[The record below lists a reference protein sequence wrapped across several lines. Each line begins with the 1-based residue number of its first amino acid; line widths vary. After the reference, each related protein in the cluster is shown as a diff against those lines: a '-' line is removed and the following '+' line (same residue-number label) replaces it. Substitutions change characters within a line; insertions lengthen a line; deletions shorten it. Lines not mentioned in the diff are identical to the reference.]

1 MKLMGSLLYTNDHE
15 WIKIEENQGIIG
27 ITDFAQSELGDI
39 VFIEFPDERDLF
51 QKGDTIGTIEAVKTV
66 ADLYAP
72 VSGKIFELNLDLD
85 DNAELINSDPFGKGW
100 LIKMELSNPDEKS
113 DLLSNL
119 MVKAAIPS
127 CASHEKTG
135 LATDIDSPSSR
146 V

>member
-1 MKLMGSLLYTNDHE
+1 MDITDSLLYTNDHE
-15 WIKIEENQGIIG
+15 WIKIEENQAIIG

-39 VFIEFPDERDLF
+39 VFIEFPDEGDTF

-72 VSGKIFELNLDLD
+72 VSGKIIELNLELD

-113 DLLSNL
+113 DLLS
-119 MVKAAIPS
+119 AEDY
-127 CASHEKTG
+127 EKLIG
-135 LATDIDSPSSR
+135 
-146 V
+146 

>member
-1 MKLMGSLLYTNDHE
+1 MNITGSLLYTNDHE
-15 WIKIEENQGIIG
+15 WIKIEENQGIVG

-39 VFIEFPDERDLF
+39 VFIEFPDKGDLF

-100 LIKMELSNPDEKS
+100 LFKMELSNPDEKS
-113 DLLSNL
+113 DLLS
-119 MVKAAIPS
+119 AEDY
-127 CASHEKTG
+127 EKLIG
-135 LATDIDSPSSR
+135 
-146 V
+146 

>member
-1 MKLMGSLLYTNDHE
+1 MKITGSLLYTNDHE
-15 WIKIEENQGIIG
+15 WIKIEENQGIVG

-39 VFIEFPDERDLF
+39 VFIEFPDKGDLF

-72 VSGKIFELNLDLD
+72 VSGKIIELNLELD

-113 DLLSNL
+113 DLLSAEDYGKL
-119 MVKAAIPS
+119 I
-127 CASHEKTG
+127 G
-135 LATDIDSPSSR
+135 
-146 V
+146 

>member
-1 MKLMGSLLYTNDHE
+1 MKITGSLLYTNDHE
-15 WIKIEENQGIIG
+15 WIKIEENQGIVG

-39 VFIEFPDERDLF
+39 VFIEFPDKGDLF

-113 DLLSNL
+113 DLLSAEDYGKL
-119 MVKAAIPS
+119 I
-127 CASHEKTG
+127 G
-135 LATDIDSPSSR
+135 
-146 V
+146 

>member
-1 MKLMGSLLYTNDHE
+1 MKITGSLLYTNDHE
-15 WIKIEENQGIIG
+15 WIKIEENQGIVG

-39 VFIEFPDERDLF
+39 VFIEFPDKGDLF

-100 LIKMELSNPDEKS
+100 LIKMELSNPNEKS
-113 DLLSNL
+113 DLLS
-119 MVKAAIPS
+119 AEDY
-127 CASHEKTG
+127 EKLIG
-135 LATDIDSPSSR
+135 
-146 V
+146 

>member
-1 MKLMGSLLYTNDHE
+1 M
-15 WIKIEENQGIIG
+15 
-27 ITDFAQSELGDI
+27 
-39 VFIEFPDERDLF
+39 FIEFPDKGDLF

-113 DLLSNL
+113 DLLSAEDYGKL
-119 MVKAAIPS
+119 I
-127 CASHEKTG
+127 G
-135 LATDIDSPSSR
+135 
-146 V
+146 